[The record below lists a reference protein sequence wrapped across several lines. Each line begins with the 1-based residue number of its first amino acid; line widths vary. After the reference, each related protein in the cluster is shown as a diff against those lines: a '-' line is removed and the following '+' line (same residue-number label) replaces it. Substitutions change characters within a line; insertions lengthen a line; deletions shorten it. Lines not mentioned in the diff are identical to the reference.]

1 MVTRGSRH
9 DSGEHSMCVF
19 PRPLPCLRIQS
30 PVQREIRVRSRGDQ
44 AMVDMSRCPAF
55 CGPTAEQSVPTPLLP
70 LFIGLEGE
78 GTFMQMTVLLSNPL
92 NALNTSGTWVSFLCL
107 RETGA

>member
-9 DSGEHSMCVF
+9 DTGEHSMCVF
-19 PRPLPCLRIQS
+19 PRPLPCPRIQS

-44 AMVDMSRCPAF
+44 AMVDMSRRPAF

-70 LFIGLEGE
+70 LFIPRVGE
-78 GTFMQMTVLLSNPL
+78 GPFMQMTVVPAPPKQCSDDLWGL
-92 NALNTSGTWVSFLCL
+92 G
-107 RETGA
+107 